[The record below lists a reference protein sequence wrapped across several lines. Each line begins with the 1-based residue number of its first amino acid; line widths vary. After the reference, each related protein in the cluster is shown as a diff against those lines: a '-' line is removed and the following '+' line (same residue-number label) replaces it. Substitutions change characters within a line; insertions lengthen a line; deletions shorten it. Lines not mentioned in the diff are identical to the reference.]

1 MLEATSMPKKRESR
15 GRRKGDK
22 GKARV
27 IQCDNCGRLVP
38 EDKAICVTRT
48 YSPVDP
54 QLAAELE
61 KKGAIIPRY
70 PVTKCY
76 CISCA
81 IHYGLVKIRAEEERK
96 PRVNI
101 I

>member
-1 MLEATSMPKKRESR
+1 MPKKRESR

-22 GKARV
+22 GKSGL

-38 EDKAICVTRT
+38 ADKAICITKM
-48 YSPVDP
+48 YSPVAP
-54 QLAAELE
+54 QLAEELE
-61 KKGAIIPRY
+61 KKGAIITKY

-81 IHYGLVKIRAEEERK
+81 IHYGIIKVRPEEER
-96 PRVNI
+96 RVRASLT
-101 I
+101 

>member
-1 MLEATSMPKKRESR
+1 VPKKRENR

-22 GKARV
+22 GSVRRV
-27 IQCDNCGRLVP
+27 QCDNCGALIP
-38 EDKAICVTRT
+38 ADKAVCVTKW

-61 KKGAIIPRY
+61 KRGAIISRY

-76 CISCA
+76 CINCA
-81 IHYGLVKIRAEEERK
+81 IFYGIIKVRPEEERK
-96 PRVNI
+96 RHVPLQSMR
-101 I
+101 

>member
-1 MLEATSMPKKRESR
+1 
-15 GRRKGDK
+15 
-22 GKARV
+22 
-27 IQCDNCGRLVP
+27 
-38 EDKAICVTRT
+38 
-48 YSPVDP
+48 VDP

-81 IHYGLVKIRAEEERK
+81 IHYGLVRIRAEEERK
-96 PRVNI
+96 PKVNI

>member
-1 MLEATSMPKKRESR
+1 MPKKRESR

-22 GKARV
+22 GKSKM

-38 EDKAICVTRT
+38 EDKAICVTRN

-70 PVTKCY
+70 P
-76 CISCA
+76 
-81 IHYGLVKIRAEEERK
+81 RK
-96 PRVNI
+96 DIFQYLLKPFLHSSNLT
-101 I
+101 